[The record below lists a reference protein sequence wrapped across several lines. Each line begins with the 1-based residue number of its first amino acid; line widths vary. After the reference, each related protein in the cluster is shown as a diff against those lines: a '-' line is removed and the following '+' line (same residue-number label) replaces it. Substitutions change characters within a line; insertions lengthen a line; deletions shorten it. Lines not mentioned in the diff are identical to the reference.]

1 MDGGAIPRP
10 PIKRASLAIDRRR
23 VNCHRRTPCCKR
35 SREKKDSGHFPLG
48 ISSNTQFAFT
58 ALPPPPSFCSIDRK
72 TAETMK
78 KEMMGLME
86 DELFPSTPG
95 KVKIERTH
103 AISRQLHQCFASTS
117 TMFLWA
123 LFLIALTASYLSFQ
137 SFVDS
142 SSRYFDASW
151 GGMQWEKQIR
161 ASATVRRP
169 GGFSVLVTGAAGF
182 VGTHVSLALRKRGD
196 GVVGLDNFN
205 SYYDPS
211 LKKARMAL
219 LDSRGVFV
227 VEGDI
232 NDARLLAKL
241 FDVVPFT
248 HVMHLAAQAGV
259 RYAIENPA
267 SYVHS
272 NIAGLVALLEAC
284 KSADPQPAVVWA
296 SSSSVYGLNEKVP
309 FSESDRTDRP
319 ASLYA
324 ATKKAGEE
332 ITHTYNHI
340 YGLSTTGLRF
350 FTVYGPWGRPDMAY
364 FSFTRNI
371 LQGKPIT
378 VYRGKDRVD
387 LARDFTYID
396 DIVKG
401 CVASLDTAEKST
413 GTGGRKRGPAQYR
426 IYNLGNTSPV
436 TVPALV
442 GVLEHHLKMKAKR
455 NVVEMPGNGDVP
467 FTHANISLAR
477 AELGYKP
484 TTNLETGLKRF
495 VRWYLL
501 YYGYNTRSGG
511 LAGSAK
517 SL

>member
-1 MDGGAIPRP
+1 MR
-10 PIKRASLAIDRRR
+10 SL
-23 VNCHRRTPCCKR
+23 
-35 SREKKDSGHFPLG
+35 SE
-48 ISSNTQFAFT
+48 
-58 ALPPPPSFCSIDRK
+58 
-72 TAETMK
+72 E
-78 KEMMGLME
+78 
-86 DELFPSTPG
+86 ELLLPSTPG
-95 KVKIERTH
+95 KFKDKSRTMH
-103 AISRQLHQCFASTS
+103 RQFHRCFASTS

-123 LFLIALTASYLSFQ
+123 LFLVALTAAYLSFQ

-142 SSRYFDASW
+142 GSRFFSTAW
-151 GGMQWEKQIR
+151 GGANWEHQVR
-161 ASATVRRP
+161 SSAKIQRQN
-169 GGFSVLVTGAAGF
+169 GFSVLVTGAAGF
-182 VGTHVSLALRKRGD
+182 VGSHVSIALKKRGD

-205 SYYDPS
+205 NYYDPS
-211 LKKARMAL
+211 LKMARRSL
-219 LDSRGVFV
+219 LDSNKIFI
-227 VEGDI
+227 VEGDV

-241 FDVVPFT
+241 FEIVRFT

-259 RYAIENPA
+259 RYAMENPL

-272 NIAGLVALLEAC
+272 NIAGLVTLLEAC
-284 KSADPQPAVVWA
+284 KNSDPQPAIVWA

-340 YGLSTTGLRF
+340 YGLSITGLRF

-401 CVASLDTAEKST
+401 CVASLDTAKKST
-413 GTGGRKRGPAQYR
+413 GSGGKKRGPAQYR
-426 IYNLGNTSPV
+426 IFNLGNTSPV
-436 TVPALV
+436 TVPLMV
-442 GVLEHHLKMKAKR
+442 EILEKQLKMKAKK
-455 NVVEMPGNGDVP
+455 NMVDMPGNGDVP
-467 FTHANISLAR
+467 FTHANISSAQK
-477 AELGYKP
+477 ELGYKP
-484 TTNLETGLKRF
+484 VTDLQTGLKKF
-495 VRWYLL
+495 VKWYLS
-501 YYGYNTRSGG
+501 YYGHNHR
-511 LAGSAK
+511 K
-517 SL
+517 SVK